1 MNLYNCTFCEIVNRK
16 IPSKIIY
23 ENDNVLA
30 FLDIFPILEGHT
42 IVIPKKHYNNL
53 EDIKETDLME
63 LFKAVRLLA
72 VHIHEKLNIEGYN
85 ILQNNFEAAGQV
97 INHVHVHIIPR
108 MVDDERFKLK
118 IPRKQANEN
127 DLNRIL
133 NLLKL

>member
-1 MNLYNCTFCEIVNRK
+1 MNPDNCIFCNIVNGN

-23 ENDNVLA
+23 ENDTVLA

-42 IVIPKKHYNNL
+42 IVIPKNHYDNI
-53 EDIKETDLME
+53 EDIKEIELME

-72 VHIHEKLNIEGYN
+72 VHIHKKLNIEGYN
-85 ILQNNFEAAGQV
+85 ILQNNFKAAGQE
-97 INHVHVHIIPR
+97 INHIHVHIIPR
-108 MVDDERFKLK
+108 MIDDERFKLK

-127 DLNRIL
+127 DLTRIL